1 MRRPRD
7 VAVFPFVIAVITPKS
22 HPGTLLLEISSPR
35 RRQTTYGLVGKR
47 LPLVYAQ
54 PSGAAAKRIGKNRSR
69 PIKDDKRRD
78 RVRIVRAKDG
88 ISTSL
93 TSRHG
98 RMGAT
103 AQSGKP
109 RRKNGD
115 PGRRAGVTCARPC
128 RGVVKSPS

>member
-1 MRRPRD
+1 M
-7 VAVFPFVIAVITPKS
+7 
-22 HPGTLLLEISSPR
+22 LLLELSSRR

-47 LPLVYAQ
+47 LLLVYAW
-54 PSGAAAKRIGKNRSR
+54 PAGAAAKRIGKDRSR
-69 PIKDDKRRD
+69 PIKNDKRRD

-98 RMGAT
+98 RMRAT

-115 PGRRAGVTCARPC
+115 AVLASAAACHAAVPILQRGRTVCLFTALLF
-128 RGVVKSPS
+128 